1 MLIHYL
7 IKMLIILFFLSL
19 SIFYICKKDVE
30 DLVKSLQLED
40 INYNNNDSVFFSKL
54 QNYLI
59 HEMKVSI

>member
-1 MLIHYL
+1 
-7 IKMLIILFFLSL
+7 MLIILFFLSL